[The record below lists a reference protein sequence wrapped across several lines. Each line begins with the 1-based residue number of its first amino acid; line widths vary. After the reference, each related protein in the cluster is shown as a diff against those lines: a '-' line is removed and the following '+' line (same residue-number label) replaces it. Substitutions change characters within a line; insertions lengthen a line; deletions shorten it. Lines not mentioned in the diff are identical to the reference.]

1 MALQRQSHR
10 GLGDFSSVLA
20 RRWTVLFLALVL
32 SLGWAFV
39 SYKPGMTEYESSV
52 QIRFI
57 PPHSR
62 DPLFGDVS
70 NLTEHERSLEAQ
82 ANFLTSPEFTR
93 LVAQQAIIEQMAKA
107 RRHGPSMIW
116 PGLDAGLK
124 RAAETV
130 TPQVSQDPATQ
141 SLTLRF
147 RSTSREQVATAA
159 ELVPRMFSK
168 LNESRINRKHIDIKR
183 FIRKKLQLFQD
194 REKDL
199 TQRIWEL
206 RGSANAYVMGEEA
219 LVQAEK
225 MLADTSLQREVA
237 QASLEE
243 YRAQID
249 VARAVGVES
258 PDPSDEVVDRLLEKL
273 ADLEYDR
280 TMLLRDYTEAH
291 PDVRDVSEEI
301 ALTRATLETKLGE
314 LIDRGVSAVSPLDS
328 YQRQVT
334 EAMGLEIELGAL
346 ERKER
351 ALRGALGDS
360 IRNAQNIAGFQQQL
374 GELEADAKYFR
385 DLWRQFH
392 SKLVNLE
399 LSIEMDREGQGYV
412 EVVSQLVPAPD
423 AIRRSDA
430 LKHFSVWILFG
441 VLVGVLG
448 ALYLEYSDTSIKTES
463 QARRWLGAP
472 VLGEIPALKEIRR
485 KAFQEL
491 IPEFGQGRPT
501 MEAFRNLRTQVEFK
515 SIDKPR
521 RSLLVTSARPGEGK
535 TSVLSN
541 LAVAFAQKGDRT
553 LMVDCD
559 LRRPSLTR
567 HMDLAPSPGL
577 SNAVMGEVAWRD
589 AVQET
594 DLPNLWVMTVGDVPV
609 HPSEL
614 LDSAQMRL
622 LVEEFSSTYD
632 RVLFDTSSALA
643 VTDAAV
649 LGAIVD
655 GVILV
660 VKAGKTPWRQAQ
672 RSLEIL
678 DGAGADVLG
687 VALNEAP
694 GYGGA
699 FGYDYY
705 YSDAG
710 VGEAG

>member
-1 MALQRQSHR
+1 
-10 GLGDFSSVLA
+10 
-20 RRWTVLFLALVL
+20 
-32 SLGWAFV
+32 
-39 SYKPGMTEYESSV
+39 
-52 QIRFI
+52 
-57 PPHSR
+57 
-62 DPLFGDVS
+62 
-70 NLTEHERSLEAQ
+70 
-82 ANFLTSPEFTR
+82 
-93 LVAQQAIIEQMAKA
+93 
-107 RRHGPSMIW
+107 
-116 PGLDAGLK
+116 
-124 RAAETV
+124 
-130 TPQVSQDPATQ
+130 
-141 SLTLRF
+141 
-147 RSTSREQVATAA
+147 
-159 ELVPRMFSK
+159 
-168 LNESRINRKHIDIKR
+168 
-183 FIRKKLQLFQD
+183 
-194 REKDL
+194 
-199 TQRIWEL
+199 
-206 RGSANAYVMGEEA
+206 
-219 LVQAEK
+219 
-225 MLADTSLQREVA
+225 
-237 QASLEE
+237 
-243 YRAQID
+243 
-249 VARAVGVES
+249 
-258 PDPSDEVVDRLLEKL
+258 
-273 ADLEYDR
+273 
-280 TMLLRDYTEAH
+280 
-291 PDVRDVSEEI
+291 
-301 ALTRATLETKLGE
+301 
-314 LIDRGVSAVSPLDS
+314 
-328 YQRQVT
+328 
-334 EAMGLEIELGAL
+334 MGLEIELGAL

-423 AIRRSDA
+423 AISRSDA

-678 DGAGADVLG
+678 DGAGAHVLG
-687 VALNEAP
+687 VALNEVP
-694 GYGGA
+694 RTGKA

-705 YSDAG
+705 YSEAG